1 MEKTTAIKMNNG
13 TEKSLKDMTQND
25 LPNVLLSEKEGKTWL
40 TMKSIVIASDATH
53 ITERRLYKWN
63 VMPLLVMYDVRY
75 GNSLAVLTKEL
86 GEKEVYS
93 LAMRDFVIAQD
104 KLHNGISGSDPEAS
118 SQKATVKLVA
128 NLRAMGQNKAADE
141 IETTMAKVNSVKK
154 GMLKAGFGK

>member
-1 MEKTTAIKMNNG
+1 MEKTTAIKMTNG
-13 TEKSLKDMTQND
+13 TEKSLKDLTQND
-25 LPNVLLSEKEGKTWL
+25 LPNVLLSEKDGKTWL

-63 VMPLLVMYDVRY
+63 VMPALVMYDVRY

-141 IETTMAKVNSVKK
+141 IEVTMSKVNAVKK